1 MDELYHDNGKE
12 TFLVHYR
19 KGPSYQMT
27 TSHFHT
33 TYEFFYMMDG
43 QRKFFIKDRTLI
55 IEGGDIVV
63 VAPNVLHRTTSAET
77 PEYER
82 LVVNVHESYLP
93 EGGGSRSEVLRPLYE
108 RDYVLLRRGAYES
121 SGVDALAGEMIREVR
136 SGKPGF
142 EAYAQALTTQ
152 LLIACCRLLPEEEE
166 QPPAHNPMHERIFEV
181 VRYINGHYAEELTLQ
196 KLGGKLYVSPYS
208 ISRSFKEA
216 TGFTFVEYVNSVRVK
231 EAITL
236 LLGTTLKVNVIA
248 RKVGFGSVT
257 HFGRVFR
264 EVTGHA
270 PLFYRKES
278 QVREEVS
285 ADTRRSAAK
294 RVK

>member
-1 MDELYHDNGKE
+1 MDERYHDNGKE

-19 KGPSYQMT
+19 SGPSYPMT

-43 QRKFFIKDRTLI
+43 QRKFFIKDRTLVI
-55 IEGGDIVV
+55 GAGDIVV
-63 VAPNVLHRTTSAET
+63 VAPNVLHRTTHAET
-77 PEYER
+77 PDYER

-93 EGGGSRSEVLRPLYE
+93 DGRAGRLDVLRPLYE
-108 RDYVLLRRGAYES
+108 RDYLLLR
-121 SGVDALAGEMIREVR
+121 SGDYKSQIIDALAGEMIREIEA
-136 SGKPGF
+136 GQPGF
-142 EAYAQALTTQ
+142 EAYMQALIIQ
-152 LLIACCRLLPEEEE
+152 LLIACCRQLPDQEEER
-166 QPPAHNPMHERIFEV
+166 QPAANLLHERIFEV
-181 VRYINGHYAEELTLQ
+181 VRYINEHYMEDLTLQ
-196 KLGGKLYVSPYS
+196 KLGEKLYVSPYS

-236 LLGTTLKVNVIA
+236 LLRSSLKVNVIA

-270 PLFYRKES
+270 PLFYRKEN
-278 QVREEVS
+278 
-285 ADTRRSAAK
+285 
-294 RVK
+294 